1 MFSWDKVLDFNG
13 ETGPYVQYT
22 HARAASVLR
31 NAGEEAASASCDA
44 ANLRPEHITSESAYK
59 LAKMI
64 YDMPRVIADAGEK
77 YEPSVLTRHIV
88 DMAQAFNRFYHDE
101 HILVDDMEE
110 RVSKLILV
118 RAAKQAIKNGLSLL
132 GMEAPERM

>member
-1 MFSWDKVLDFNG
+1 MCSHGTRCWIS
-13 ETGPYVQYT
+13 T
-22 HARAASVLR
+22 ARPGLMYSTPMP
-31 NAGEEAASASCDA
+31 EPPASCAMPERKRLLRHDA